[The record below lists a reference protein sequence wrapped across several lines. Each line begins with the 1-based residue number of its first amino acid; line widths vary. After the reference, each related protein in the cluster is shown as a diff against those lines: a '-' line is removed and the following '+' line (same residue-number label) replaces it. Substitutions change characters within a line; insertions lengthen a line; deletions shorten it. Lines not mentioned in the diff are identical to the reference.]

1 MVDLVG
7 SQVESGKKIIK
18 DPAGNDIWH
27 LAERAIIPPETVFC
41 TRSAVARAT
50 DGLLT

>member
-1 MVDLVG
+1 ML
-7 SQVESGKKIIK
+7 KAYIMLK
-18 DPAGNDIWH
+18 DARQKRH

-41 TRSAVARAT
+41 TRSAVVRAT